1 MPEIK
6 LDTSDID
13 ERFWSTIERERVT
26 FENSQNNGRKRVWI
40 WKLLSAMRLQLS
52 RLAR

>member
-13 ERFWSTIERERVT
+13 GRFWSAIERERVT
-26 FENSQNNGRKRVWI
+26 FENSQNKGSTSLPLEYN
-40 WKLLSAMRLQLS
+40 SETNNE
-52 RLAR
+52 

>member
-6 LDTSDID
+6 LDTPDIG

-26 FENSQNNGRKRVWI
+26 FENSQNNGRKP
-40 WKLLSAMRLQLS
+40 LLEAEPETEE
-52 RLAR
+52 